1 MITGTGFNNCTD
13 VTVNFGNGYECIIDS
28 CYDNDVPDNNNCPT
42 EMGQHHSDCSTLT
55 CTTRKIAQVHQ
66 VSNGGRHPQY
76 GPGYVW
82 SPKEITIQPG
92 DMVDWIWN
100 LQVASEDTGI
110 SVQQTDSSTSND
122 WNGIGFHSEKSA
134 NGRLQYT
141 FDAPGTYYYSSL
153 PVIGDELFMKGS
165 VVVES
170 ATEDVTLA
178 LSVMMGDIAA
188 DQTTVQNPGPTID
201 FGNCTVEANDCAANP
216 TSDFSF
222 MFTFASCLTATVSE
236 VSLAAP
242 ENITAAP
249 LEGFDGGEL
258 TIVGSGFSD
267 NLCQNEV
274 TIGDNGR
281 CTVTS

>member
-1 MITGTGFNNCTD
+1 
-13 VTVNFGNGYECIIDS
+13 
-28 CYDNDVPDNNNCPT
+28 
-42 EMGQHHSDCSTLT
+42 MGQTHSDCSTLT
-55 CTTRKIAQVHQ
+55 CTTRKISQVHQ

-178 LSVMMGDIAA
+178 TLPDLMWRSH
-188 DQTTVQNPGPTID
+188 
-201 FGNCTVEANDCAANP
+201 CTFLI
-216 TSDFSF
+216 SI
-222 MFTFASCLTATVSE
+222 L
-236 VSLAAP
+236 
-242 ENITAAP
+242 
-249 LEGFDGGEL
+249 
-258 TIVGSGFSD
+258 
-267 NLCQNEV
+267 
-274 TIGDNGR
+274 
-281 CTVTS
+281 